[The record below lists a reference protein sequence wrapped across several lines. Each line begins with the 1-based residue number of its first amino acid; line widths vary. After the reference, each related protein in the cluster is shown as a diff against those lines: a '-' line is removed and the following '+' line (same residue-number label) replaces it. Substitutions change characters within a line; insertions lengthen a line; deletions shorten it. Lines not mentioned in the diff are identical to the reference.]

1 MPLTGVGLGQ
11 QYLFIREPAEL
22 SNFVY
27 WRYMT
32 HDAVLWI
39 WLKTGIAGFVAF
51 WVLVAQTAIVGASL
65 FRRLRSPD
73 LKLVALVPVV
83 LIAIQVVFSSV
94 DLGLTYSRTMIV
106 LGVSL
111 GLTAYLTDAAR
122 AQEAAA

>member
-1 MPLTGVGLGQ
+1 LP
-11 QYLFIREPAEL
+11 R
-22 SNFVY
+22 
-27 WRYMT
+27 
-32 HDAVLWI
+32 
-39 WLKTGIAGFVAF
+39 
-51 WVLVAQTAIVGASL
+51 
-65 FRRLRSPD
+65 
-73 LKLVALVPVV
+73 LVALVPVV